1 MFTSLIVRAS
11 SRLAV
16 LLATLS
22 LLFATSIQAL
32 PIVDGFASAGEYSN
46 MTSVQWYNNHNVGG
60 TQFPSGGGQMTA
72 VYYDWDTTDNLY
84 LYLEHV
90 TAMQIVLEQAKQF
103 AKEILAVNA
112 PLKAGFWFNLMQS
125 GQVTQEHTHD
135 DDDECLSGV
144 YYIDTPADCGN
155 LLITTP
161 LEEVRIS
168 PQAGQFVFFPPNVP
182 HQVTENKSKFER
194 LSVGMNFGLKQD

>member
-1 MFTSLIVRAS
+1 MATTEYVYNRELADIAATNAAIIGQFAKYRDSDAVRRS
-11 SRLAV
+11 H
-16 LLATLS
+16 
-22 LLFATSIQAL
+22 F
-32 PIVDGFASAGEYSN
+32 F
-46 MTSVQWYNNHNVGG
+46 
-60 TQFPSGGGQMTA
+60 SGR
-72 VYYDWDTTDNLY
+72 YENLY
-84 LYLEHV
+84 LDLEHV
-90 TAMQIVLEQAKQF
+90 PAMQIVLEQATQF
-103 AKEILAVNA
+103 AKEILAVNT
-112 PLKAGFWFNLMQS
+112 PLKAGFWFNLMQP

-161 LEEVRIS
+161 LEEVRVT
-168 PQAGQFVFFPPNVP
+168 PQAGQFVFFPPNIP